1 MRCALPFFAT
11 LLFFMTP
18 AVARLPETD
27 PQAACEAA
35 IQAAQGTAQ
44 LPPGLLSA
52 VAQVESGR
60 PDPRTGRVRPW
71 PWTIN
76 VAGLGFF
83 FPTKAAAVTAV
94 RSLQEL
100 GIQSI
105 DVGCLQVNLM
115 YHPAAFASLDE
126 AFDPRANARYAA
138 HFLDALYER
147 SKSWTQAAG
156 DYHSQTPALGAAYRT
171 QVMARWHPPAG
182 AELRAAYNAFAP
194 TEAIY
199 GDFQEDAAY
208 GAFAPTTSHRRRLQ
222 NQPRLNRAPIVLLFP
237 RSLISAAVAG
247 ATPLDP
253 PIVPDRPAGAP

>member
-1 MRCALPFFAT
+1 MRCALPFCGM

-18 AVARLPETD
+18 AVARLPATD

-35 IQAAQGTAQ
+35 IEAAQDLAQ
-44 LPPGLLSA
+44 LPRGLLSA

-71 PWTIN
+71 PWTID
-76 VAGLGFF
+76 VAGMGFF

-100 GIQSI
+100 GVQSI

-115 YHPAAFASLDE
+115 YHPAAFASLDQ
-126 AFDPRANARYAA
+126 AFDPSANARYAA
-138 HFLDALYER
+138 RFLNALYDR

-156 DYHSQTPALGAAYRT
+156 DYHSQTPVLGAAYRT

-194 TEAIY
+194 TQITY

-208 GAFAPTTSHRRRLQ
+208 GAFATTTSHRSRLQ
-222 NQPRLNRAPIVLLFP
+222 NQPHLNRAPIILSFP
-237 RSLISAAVAG
+237 RSLIAAAVAG

-253 PIVPDRPAGAP
+253 PIVPDQPAGAP